1 MIDVKTYAERHGI
14 STQAVYKQLSNHK
27 EELKAH
33 IVFQSGKRFLDDRAV
48 SILEKYRYSAS
59 TVVVEQGNEEE
70 VEELKE
76 ENATLK
82 NQLLE
87 LQNRYIALQERNVEQ
102 EKRISQANE
111 ERLKL
116 EMEQEKAEKLLEE
129 VQKKQEQIDRM
140 ESANFLQRMF
150 GKW

>member
-1 MIDVKTYAERHGI
+1 MVDIKTYAERHGI
-14 STQAVYKQLSNHK
+14 STQAVYKQIANHK

-59 TVVVEQGNEEE
+59 TVVVERENEEE
-70 VEELKE
+70 VNELKV
-76 ENATLK
+76 ENAKLK

-87 LQNRYIALQERNVEQ
+87 LQSKYIALQEKNIEQ

-111 ERLKL
+111 EHLKL
-116 EMEQEKAEKLLEE
+116 EMEQEKAEKLSEE

-140 ESANFLQRMF
+140 VSANFIQRML